1 VSDGKRREGE
11 IKERAERKVMSGGGK
26 YRRQKGYER
35 ARMLIP
41 GFGGQISCAWPWDHP
56 SLALNALTL
65 E

>member
-1 VSDGKRREGE
+1 MTGRAGGE
-11 IKERAERKVMSGGGK
+11 IKERAEGK
-26 YRRQKGYER
+26 EMIAEMESTGDRRDDT